1 MTSRQRTGEPDAER
15 RLEERPRRESRH
27 GAREATVQMLYQW
40 EVGKLSVPEVTS
52 TYWTFRDPQS
62 ATRDPQ
68 SASHDADT
76 SSMDVRSADGGPGMA
91 DSTELREFATA
102 LTSGVAA
109 NLDRIDPLIAEAA
122 EHWRIER
129 MAVMDRIIL
138 RLAVYEFLD
147 QPQTPG
153 RVIINEALELA
164 RTFSTDDAVRFING
178 ILDGIRRRLARE

>member
-1 MTSRQRTGEPDAER
+1 MTPRQRTDEPER

-27 GAREATVQMLYQW
+27 NAREAAVQMLYQW
-40 EVGKLSVPEVTS
+40 EVGKLSMLDVMS
-52 TYWTFRDPQS
+52 TYWTFREPQSAIGDPQS
-62 ATRDPQ
+62 AT
-68 SASHDADT
+68 
-76 SSMDVRSADGGPGMA
+76 GGPGSSDAEMRIA
-91 DSTELREFATA
+91 ESGSRLAESEELREFATA
-102 LTSGVAA
+102 LTTGVAA
-109 NLDRIDPLIAEAA
+109 SLERTDPLIADAA

-147 QPQTPG
+147 QPETPA

-178 ILDGIRRRLARE
+178 ILDGIRRKLTRE

>member
-1 MTSRQRTGEPDAER
+1 MTPRQRTGEPDAER

-27 GAREATVQMLYQW
+27 GAREAAVQMLYQW
-40 EVGKLSVPEVTS
+40 EVGKLSMLEVMS
-52 TYWTFRDPQS
+52 TYWTPGL
-62 ATRDPQ
+62 
-68 SASHDADT
+68 T
-76 SSMDVRSADGGPGMA
+76 SDEPIGD
-91 DSTELREFATA
+91 ELREFATA
-102 LTSGVAA
+102 LTNGVAA
-109 NLDRIDPLIAEAA
+109 NLARIDPLIAEAA